1 MKFEV
6 FEAKTLEDAKQAAL
20 DALNVTEE
28 EIISTHE
35 EKKGKLFKASTVLFK
50 AIKITCNKIINKIE
64 FPKIFSSKNTILQ

>member
-35 EKKGKLFKASTVLFK
+35 EKNHYVFYFLWW
-50 AIKITCNKIINKIE
+50 
-64 FPKIFSSKNTILQ
+64 